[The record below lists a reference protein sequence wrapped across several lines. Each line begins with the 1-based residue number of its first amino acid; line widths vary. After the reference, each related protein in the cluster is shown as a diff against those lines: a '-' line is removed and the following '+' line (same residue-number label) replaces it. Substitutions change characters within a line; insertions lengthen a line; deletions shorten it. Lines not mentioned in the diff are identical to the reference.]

1 MSRAVTVCGPRV
13 VVRGMVTA
21 RLIVPLTSAV
31 PSVNPPAPDESRD
44 KETVPCGVK
53 PVPET
58 ETVEPG
64 SALRESTPIDGP

>member
-1 MSRAVTVCGPRV
+1 MSRAVTVCGPLV
-13 VVRGMVTA
+13 VVRGTVSG

-31 PSVNPPAPDESRD
+31 ASISPRAPDESRD

-64 SALRESTPIDGP
+64 ATLRESTPIDGP